1 MAPTVPDRVAA
12 PTVRVDLDAIREN
25 ARTVCS
31 RVDGRVVG
39 VTKAVAGDPAVARAM
54 LDGGVDGIGD
64 SRVLNLERVGEGMTT
79 ERTLLVPPM
88 PSSLDRAVA
97 AADRSLYSEVTIAE
111 GLAAAA
117 RARGVTHEVILM
129 VDTGDR
135 REGVLPADV
144 LPTLRR
150 TVDLDGVRV
159 AGVGTNA
166 GCFGGVLPTPA
177 AMERFVSVVDDAE
190 AALGRSFPVVSGGS
204 TVTLPLV
211 EAGTLPGRVNE
222 LRVGEGI
229 LLGRDVTRGREIP
242 ALRTDAFT
250 LHAEVIECKR
260 KPSTPDGPRG
270 RNVDGERPDFEER
283 GRRDRAIVAL
293 GKQDTVTDDLVPLD
307 DGVEIV
313 GASSDHTICDVTD
326 APEAVSVGD
335 TLAFRMRY
343 PALVRAFTSEYVGR
357 EVCE

>member
-135 REGVLPADV
+135 REGVLPADAPSHGRPRWRSRRRRRHERRLFRRRPPDAGGNGAV
-144 LPTLRR
+144 RLRR
-150 TVDLDGVRV
+150 RGR
-159 AGVGTNA
+159 
-166 GCFGGVLPTPA
+166 GGGPGP
-177 AMERFVSVVDDAE
+177 FVSGR
-190 AALGRSFPVVSGGS
+190 LGR
-204 TVTLPLV
+204 
-211 EAGTLPGRVNE
+211 
-222 LRVGEGI
+222 
-229 LLGRDVTRGREIP
+229 
-242 ALRTDAFT
+242 
-250 LHAEVIECKR
+250 
-260 KPSTPDGPRG
+260 
-270 RNVDGERPDFEER
+270 
-283 GRRDRAIVAL
+283 
-293 GKQDTVTDDLVPLD
+293 
-307 DGVEIV
+307 
-313 GASSDHTICDVTD
+313 
-326 APEAVSVGD
+326 
-335 TLAFRMRY
+335 
-343 PALVRAFTSEYVGR
+343 
-357 EVCE
+357 